1 MFLCKKISLIMACV
15 FLASCASMPKS
26 SNQIQLLRSD
36 STLVNGCTKLG
47 PIYSD
52 TRGNPFNFDS
62 LAESEFNR
70 IAVEKYQAD
79 SAVITTYKDMGLGR
93 IILQGTALKCYS

>member
-15 FLASCASMPKS
+15 FLASCVSMPKS

-62 LAESEFNR
+62 LAETEFNR